1 MRDGLGKD
9 LEIRFSDCDRK
20 AQKKT
25 DSKDQ
30 WEIFCAC
37 ERSSNLVSNWCHG
50 LLSSQREKAHTDNQ
64 HQGSDKKGQEKIR
77 LHRGNVQAQNKDD
90 NNDW

>member
-30 WEIFCAC
+30 WEIFCTC
-37 ERSSNLVSNWCHG
+37 ERCSNLISNWCHG

-64 HQGSDKKGQEKIR
+64 HQGSDKKCQEKIR
-77 LHRGNVQAQNKDD
+77 LHRGNVQAQKKDD